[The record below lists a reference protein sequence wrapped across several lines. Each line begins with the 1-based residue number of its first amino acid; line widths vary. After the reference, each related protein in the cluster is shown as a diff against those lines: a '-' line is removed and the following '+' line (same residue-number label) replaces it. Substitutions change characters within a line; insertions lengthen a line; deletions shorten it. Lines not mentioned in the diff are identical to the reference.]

1 MFCTVLICYWFCQS
15 RSLVLCPLIRVFGS
29 FCLRYINACLLCM
42 HVCICMYS
50 FATAC
55 IHCLRCTKICLI
67 AIHVSG
73 SWRNNGD
80 LWRLSDKSN
89 VNSNCCRTFFREK
102 RFLVM
107 RVCSRGTTFDCS
119 GIHRTTKEC
128 KGYTSC
134 RPTCGCQTSSSIT
147 GAKTSSTSIL
157 RLQHFAHVNAI
168 SCLPVKYIHTYI
180 HTTDLYGAHKSK
192 CL

>member
-1 MFCTVLICYWFCQS
+1 MFCTILICYWFCQS
-15 RSLVLCPLIRVFGS
+15 RSLVLCPPIRVFGS
-29 FCLRYINACLLCM
+29 FCLRCINACLLCM

-89 VNSNCCRTFFREK
+89 VNSNCCRIFFPRETFFCNARMQSWYD
-102 RFLVM
+102 F
-107 RVCSRGTTFDCS
+107 
-119 GIHRTTKEC
+119 
-128 KGYTSC
+128 
-134 RPTCGCQTSSSIT
+134 
-147 GAKTSSTSIL
+147 
-157 RLQHFAHVNAI
+157 RLQWNPSHYKGVQR
-168 SCLPVKYIHTYI
+168 LYVMP
-180 HTTDLYGAHKSK
+180 TDLWLPDIVLYNRCENKFH
-192 CL
+192 